1 MRFQAILPFA
11 ILLSASPVTSSET
24 GDVWDLVSNLPREP
38 SGERFIHLGD
48 DGVLRSF
55 SGSGDVIAYR
65 QLDPEQINQYI
76 SRFPSPDKEH
86 LLEVYKGVDGR
97 SITEITQLA
106 HPNLELLL
114 PEAEVS
120 ASNSSN
126 LHHLSESTCYN

>member
-1 MRFQAILPFA
+1 
-11 ILLSASPVTSSET
+11 
-24 GDVWDLVSNLPREP
+24 
-38 SGERFIHLGD
+38 
-48 DGVLRSF
+48 
-55 SGSGDVIAYR
+55 
-65 QLDPEQINQYI
+65 LDAEQINQYI

-97 SITEITQLA
+97 SVIEIARLA

-126 LHHLSESTCYN
+126 LHHLSERACRN